1 MSNSEYTRTF
11 LDLPYIKGEVISLYK
26 KDFHHELNVLRKKAG
41 DRFTVFDGKGNSALA
56 EILVI
61 DKKILKILIIE
72 NYSLS
77 NRHGIQIYLGQSL
90 IKNDPFNLTIQK
102 ASELG
107 VCKFSPLLT
116 KRVTVNRTNV
126 NLEKRIE
133 KWNQIAKGACEQ
145 CGENW
150 IPEITGPLKIEDWS
164 KTIISDTKI
173 VLYPDAE
180 IMLSEIEI
188 KDSVSIAIGPEG
200 DFTEEEIRDLKED
213 GFVPVTIGP
222 RILRAETA
230 SISVISALRYG
241 AKEF

>member
-11 LDLPYIKGEVISLYK
+11 LDLPYIEGEVISLHK
-26 KDFHHELNVLRKKAG
+26 KDFHHELNVLRKRAG

-56 EILVI
+56 EILAI

-72 NYSLS
+72 NYPLS
-77 NRHGIQIYLGQSL
+77 NRHGIQINLGQSL
-90 IKNDPFNLTIQK
+90 IKNDPFNLIIQK
-102 ASELG
+102 ATELG
-107 VCKFSPLLT
+107 VGNFSPLLT
-116 KRVTVNRTNV
+116 ERVIANRTNN

-133 KWNQIAKGACEQ
+133 KWNQIARGACEQ

-150 IPEITGPLKIEDWS
+150 IPEITKPLKIEDWS
-164 KTIISDTKI
+164 LGINSDIKI

-188 KDSVSIAIGPEG
+188 KDSISIAIGPEG
-200 DFTEEEIRDLKED
+200 DFTQKEIEGLKEVN
-213 GFVPVTIGP
+213 FIPVTLGS

-230 SISVISALRYG
+230 AISVISALRYA